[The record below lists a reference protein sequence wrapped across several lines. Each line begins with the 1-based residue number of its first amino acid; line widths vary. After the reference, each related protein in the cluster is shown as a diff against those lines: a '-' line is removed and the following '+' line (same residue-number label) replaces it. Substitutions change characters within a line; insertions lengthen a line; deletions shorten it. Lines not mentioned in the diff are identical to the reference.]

1 MAKNAF
7 VAVVTVSGLFCV
19 HNLSQKESLIFSKDL
34 FTHGYESMKTLGVH
48 QNFSKLGLLT
58 NEYGV
63 SSDQIEWNA
72 VQQALIDASNQ
83 HLIVNIITKLK
94 KRTNLIQ
101 SSFLFRI

>member
-1 MAKNAF
+1 
-7 VAVVTVSGLFCV
+7 
-19 HNLSQKESLIFSKDL
+19 
-34 FTHGYESMKTLGVH
+34 MKTLGVH